1 MSATQNDDR
10 LSLHDV
16 YREQM
21 QCGYTRDLVL
31 PSHGVATLAG
41 RLRGIQAVGSV
52 LLAGEGLDMNLGEWL
67 RSGLIEA
74 VLHLAGDAHSDLDA
88 LNDHAAKEESRAAQH
103 QRNQQQNTAPGHA
116 QQAQAA
122 TVSVAKAPTKQGD
135 RI

>member
-10 LSLHDV
+10 LNLHDV

-21 QCGYTRDLVL
+21 QCGYTRDLIL
-31 PSHGVATLAG
+31 HPHGAATLAG

-52 LLAGEGLDMNLGEWL
+52 LLAGESLDANLGEWL

-88 LNDHAAKEESRAAQH
+88 LNDHAAKAEKGV
-103 QRNQQQNTAPGHA
+103 TA
-116 QQAQAA
+116 
-122 TVSVAKAPTKQGD
+122 
-135 RI
+135 

>member
-1 MSATQNDDR
+1 MSTAQDDDR

-41 RLRGIQAVGSV
+41 RLRGIKAVGSV
-52 LLAGEGLDMNLGEWL
+52 LLAGESLDMNLGEWF

-74 VLHLAGDAHSDLDA
+74 VLHLAEDAHSDLDA
-88 LNDHAAKEESRAAQH
+88 LNDHAAKAEKAV
-103 QRNQQQNTAPGHA
+103 TA
-116 QQAQAA
+116 
-122 TVSVAKAPTKQGD
+122 
-135 RI
+135 

>member
-16 YREQM
+16 HREQM

-41 RLRGIQAVGSV
+41 RLRGIKAVGSV
-52 LLAGEGLDMNLGEWL
+52 LLAGESLDANLGEWL

-74 VLHLAGDAHSDLDA
+74 VLHLAEDAHSDIDTF
-88 LNDHAAKEESRAAQH
+88 NDHAAKEESRAAQH
-103 QRNQQQNTAPGHA
+103 QRNQQQNTAPGHT

-122 TVSVAKAPTKQGD
+122 TETVAPKP
-135 RI
+135 I